1 MNKAAILHVP
11 KSQYSFAYGKK
22 ELRIRLRAAKSEL
35 DKVEIIYA
43 VKYDWLKDRKT
54 KVMQNSYS
62 DALYDYYTVSL
73 DVPDSRI
80 GYIFLLQ
87 SGEEKYYYSEEGLT
101 VDYNHEK
108 SYYNFF
114 QYPYINEI
122 DLHNRV
128 AWCDKSVFYQIFVD
142 RFHIGKTKKNTDY
155 IDKKWGELPEPKG
168 FFGGDIKGITEKLDY
183 LNDLGINAIYLTPI
197 FQSPSNHKYDTID
210 YETVDE
216 MFGTNSD
223 LKELVENAHQKG
235 IKILLDAVF
244 NHCSY
249 LCKQFQDVLLKG
261 KQSEYYDWF
270 IIHGDRP
277 DLDNMNYECFAA
289 CNYMPKWNTNNNEVQ
304 NFLLHI
310 AVKWIKEYGI
320 DGWRLDVADEVS
332 HDFWRNFRKAVKNE
346 KPDAMII
353 GENWHDA
360 FPWLQGDQFDSIM
373 NYSFTKACLDYFAFG
388 KYSAKQFCDRLSE
401 ILMRNTDQ
409 VNEMMLNLLDS
420 HDTERFLTNV
430 GENKSKLKCALAVMF
445 FFVGMPCIYYGTE
458 IGMIGGYDP
467 DSRRT
472 FDWNENH
479 WDKDLFQTIK
489 ELIQLRKEKIKG
501 KLRMFTEGEIF
512 VIEREK
518 IFLAVNNTKDTL
530 KYGKII
536 LEPYSYKIIYER

>member
-11 KSQYSFAYGKK
+11 KSQYSFAYGKE
-22 ELRIRLRAAKSEL
+22 ELRIRLRAAKSDL

-54 KVMQNSYS
+54 KVMQKSYS

-87 SGEEKYYYSEEGLT
+87 SGKEKYYYSEEGLT

-114 QYPYINEI
+114 QYPYINKI
-122 DLHNRV
+122 DLHNKV
-128 AWCDKSVFYQIFVD
+128 VWCDESVFYQIFVD
-142 RFHIGKTKKNTDY
+142 RFHIGKAKKNTDY

-168 FFGGDIKGITEKLDY
+168 FFGGDLKGITEKLDY

-216 MFGTNSD
+216 MFGMNSD
-223 LKELVENAHQKG
+223 LKELVENAHQRG
-235 IKILLDAVF
+235 IRILLDAVF

-249 LCKQFQDVLLKG
+249 LCKQFQDVLQRG
-261 KQSEYYDWF
+261 KRSEYYDWF

-277 DLDNMNYECFAA
+277 DMDNMNYECFAA

-472 FDWNENH
+472 FEWNEDN

-518 IFLAVNNTKDTL
+518 IFLDVNNTNNML
-530 KYGKII
+530 KYGKIT

>member
-1 MNKAAILHVP
+1 MNKAAILHIP
-11 KSQYSFAYGKK
+11 KSQYSFAYGKE

-87 SGEEKYYYSEEGLT
+87 SGNEKYYYSEEGLT
-101 VDYNHEK
+101 TDYNHEK

-114 QYPYINEI
+114 QYPYINKI
-122 DLHNRV
+122 DLHRKV
-128 AWCDKSVFYQIFVD
+128 TWCDKSVFYQIFVD
-142 RFHIGKTKKNTDY
+142 RFRIGETKKNTDY

-168 FFGGDIKGITEKLDY
+168 FFGGDLKGITEKLDY

-210 YETVDE
+210 YETIDE

-223 LKELVENAHQKG
+223 LKELVENAHRRG

-261 KQSEYYDWF
+261 KQSGYYDWF

-277 DLDNMNYECFAA
+277 DLDDMNYECFAA

-310 AVKWIKEYGI
+310 AVKWIREYGI

-420 HDTERFLTNV
+420 HDTERFLTNA
-430 GENKSKLKCALAVMF
+430 GGNKSKLKCALAVMF

-512 VIEREK
+512 VIERGK

-530 KYGKII
+530 KYDKIT
-536 LEPYSYKIIYER
+536 LEPYSYKIIER

>member
-11 KSQYSFAYGKK
+11 KSQYSFAYGKE
-22 ELRIRLRAAKSEL
+22 ELRIRLRAAKSDL

-54 KVMQNSYS
+54 KVMQKSYS

-87 SGEEKYYYSEEGLT
+87 SGKEKYYYSEEGLT

-114 QYPYINEI
+114 QYPYINKI
-122 DLHNRV
+122 DLHNKV
-128 AWCDKSVFYQIFVD
+128 VWCDESVFYQIFVD
-142 RFHIGKTKKNTDY
+142 RFHIGKAKKNTDY

-168 FFGGDIKGITEKLDY
+168 FFGGDLKGITEKLDY

-216 MFGTNSD
+216 MFGMNSD
-223 LKELVENAHQKG
+223 LKELVENAHQRG
-235 IKILLDAVF
+235 IRILLDAVF

-249 LCKQFQDVLLKG
+249 LCKQFQDVLQRG
-261 KQSEYYDWF
+261 KRSEYYDWF

-277 DLDNMNYECFAA
+277 DMDNMNYECFSA

-472 FDWNENH
+472 FEWNEDN

-518 IFLAVNNTKDTL
+518 IFLAVNNTNNML
-530 KYGKII
+530 KYGKIT

>member
-87 SGEEKYYYSEEGLT
+87 SGNEKYYYSEEGLT
-101 VDYNHEK
+101 TDYNHEK

-114 QYPYINEI
+114 QYPYINKI
-122 DLHNRV
+122 DLHRKV
-128 AWCDKSVFYQIFVD
+128 TWCDKSVFYQIFVD
-142 RFHIGKTKKNTDY
+142 RFRIGETKKNTDY

-168 FFGGDIKGITEKLDY
+168 FFGGDLKGITEKLDY

-210 YETVDE
+210 YETIDE

-223 LKELVENAHQKG
+223 LKELVENAHRRG

-261 KQSEYYDWF
+261 KQSGYYDWF

-277 DLDNMNYECFAA
+277 DLDDMNYECFAA

-310 AVKWIKEYGI
+310 AVKWIREYGI

-353 GENWHDA
+353 GENWHNA

-420 HDTERFLTNV
+420 HDTERFLTNA
-430 GENKSKLKCALAVMF
+430 GGNKSKLKCALAVMF

-458 IGMIGGYDP
+458 IGMSGGYDP

-530 KYGKII
+530 KYGKIT
-536 LEPYSYKIIYER
+536 LEPYSYKIIER

>member
-114 QYPYINEI
+114 QYPYINQI
-122 DLHNRV
+122 DLHRKV
-128 AWCDKSVFYQIFVD
+128 TWCDKSVFYQIFVD
-142 RFHIGKTKKNTDY
+142 RFHIGETKKNTDY

-168 FFGGDIKGITEKLDY
+168 FFGGDLKGITEKLDY

-210 YETVDE
+210 YETIDE

-223 LKELVENAHQKG
+223 LKELVENAHQRG

-261 KQSEYYDWF
+261 KQSGYYDWF

-277 DLDNMNYECFAA
+277 DLDSMNYECFAA

-304 NFLLHI
+304 NFLLRI
-310 AVKWIKEYGI
+310 AVKWIKEYDI

-346 KPDAMII
+346 KSDAIII
-353 GENWHDA
+353 GENWHNA

-373 NYSFTKACLDYFAFG
+373 NYSFTKACLDFFAFG

-420 HDTERFLTNV
+420 HDTERFLTNA
-430 GENKSKLKCALAVMF
+430 GGNKSKLKCALAVMF

-458 IGMIGGYDP
+458 IGMSGGYDP

-472 FDWNENH
+472 FDWNENN

-518 IFLAVNNTKDTL
+518 IFLAVNNTNDTL
-530 KYGKII
+530 KYGKIT